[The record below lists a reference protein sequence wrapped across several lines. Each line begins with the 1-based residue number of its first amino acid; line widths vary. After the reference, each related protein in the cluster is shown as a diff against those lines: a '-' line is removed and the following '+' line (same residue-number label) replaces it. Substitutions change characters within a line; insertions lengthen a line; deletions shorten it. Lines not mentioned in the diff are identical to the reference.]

1 MAVSIVLETGSFY
14 MLDVEEMNI
23 PTAGDFKTPFA
34 VPWLPALGVL
44 ATSQLLVSLG
54 ALFIVFAILCVT
66 CAEIHL
72 VYFRYVRIG
81 YCVANIL
88 KIRDGRINWSDEIA
102 WVCCRMAH
110 LYASIYSN
118 SSKVTALKIE
128 LTDMSLLMYNMHIY
142 SSCIHT

>member
-23 PTAGDFKTPFA
+23 PTAGDFKTPF

-54 ALFIVFAILCVT
+54 AVAWVRYILYTSICT
-66 CAEIHL
+66 
-72 VYFRYVRIG
+72 IG

-102 WVCCRMAH
+102 VSDAM
-110 LYASIYSN
+110 YASPYSN
-118 SSKVTALKIE
+118 SSKVRFVE
-128 LTDMSLLMYNMHIY
+128 LTDMSDADE
-142 SSCIHT
+142 